1 MGISQAL
8 YTGVTGLAVNAD
20 GMSVI
25 ANNIANANAKGFKKD
40 RAEFEDMLSRE
51 VNSGSGTTQIG
62 RGARLGNVKTIH
74 TQGSLAV
81 TDNLTDLAI
90 QGNGFFVLADPLANS
105 LESAGKYYTRSGSL
119 NFDKEGY
126 LATSFGSRVQGYSA
140 DAKGH
145 LQSRLSD
152 IRIETNTIPPVA
164 TNTVN
169 INVQLDSRVEILNNK
184 PWDIKDATATSN
196 FGPSFTVFDSHGR
209 SHQVTMYFRKMSA
222 SEEGT
227 EWEWHAAVDSSEV
240 TNPSDFDLTEIASGR
255 TKFGKNGLLLE
266 EITDVSSVNFSN
278 GAFPDQRI
286 QFDFGR
292 NTGSEGGTGINAAT
306 SIAGKSVLN
315 FHQQDGYEAGQL
327 KSLQI
332 ESDGRIRGIFSN
344 GIQRDL
350 GAIALATFSNQD
362 ALMKAGHNMFYS
374 TIKSGPPN
382 IGVPETGARGSLY
395 SSSLEESNVDLA
407 GEFVN
412 MITTQRL
419 FQANSRS
426 ITTTDAMIEEVINL
440 KR

>member
-25 ANNIANANAKGFKKD
+25 ANNIANANAKGFKRD
-40 RAEFEDMLSRE
+40 RTEFEDMLSRE
-51 VNSGSGTTQIG
+51 INSGSGTTQIG
-62 RGARLGNVKTIH
+62 RGARLANVKTIH

-126 LATSFGSRVQGYSA
+126 LATSFGSRVQGYMA
-140 DAKGH
+140 DAKGN
-145 LQSRLSD
+145 LRSRLTD
-152 IRIETNTIPPVA
+152 IRIETNTIPPQA
-164 TNTVN
+164 TTNVMV
-169 INVQLDSRVEILNNK
+169 NVQLDSRVPIIEKPFDINN
-184 PWDIKDATATSN
+184 TTETSN

-209 SHQVTMYFRKMSA
+209 SHQVTTFFRKTSS

-240 TNPSDFDLTEIASGR
+240 TNPSGFDLTEFANGKVR
-255 TKFGKNGLLLE
+255 FNKNGMLLE
-266 EITDVSSVNFSN
+266 EITDQSSINFSN
-278 GAFPDQRI
+278 GAFPNQQI
-286 QFDFGR
+286 AFDFGR
-292 NTGSEGGTGINAAT
+292 NVAEEGGTGINAAT

-332 ESDGRIRGIFSN
+332 ESDGRIRGVFSN
-344 GIQRDL
+344 GVQRDL
-350 GAIALATFSNQD
+350 ASVALATFSNQD
-362 ALMKAGHNMFYS
+362 ALMKAGRNMFYS

-382 IGVPETGARGSLY
+382 IGTPETGARGSLY